1 MPNPFNLSQILQSML
16 LNCLLV
22 IALPLAFAGILTLIN
37 RSTKRRLAHWWDYSQ
52 LLIGGLGTVIH
63 ELSHAVACLIFQ
75 HQIIDMQLLKLN
87 LRDNP
92 DHSLGHVNHRYHSGR
107 LWPTIGNLW
116 IGIAPIFGCSAAIF
130 GLTWLLARPTF
141 ATWMTFAEH
150 PTWQLNAIGPLFS
163 QLWTTQPG
171 ALLLWLILTS
181 MIAIGG
187 YDLSAADFKGT
198 IPGIIATVIAVC
210 LVTGLFSFV
219 PTVNTTTWLIGVL
232 TPMAIILTIAVS
244 LSGVCWLI
252 IVGIFAL
259 LERTTYHA
267 RH

>member
-252 IVGIFAL
+252 IAGILAL

>member
-92 DHSLGHVNHRYHSGR
+92 DHSLGHVNHRYHPGR

-232 TPMAIILTIAVS
+232 TPMAIILTIAAS

-252 IVGIFAL
+252 IAGIFAL

>member
-1 MPNPFNLSQILQSML
+1 MTNLFNLPQMLQSML

-22 IALPLAFAGILTLIN
+22 IALPLAFAGVLTLIN

-63 ELSHAVACLIFQ
+63 EISHAVACLIFQ
-75 HQIIDMQLLKLN
+75 HQIVDMQLLKLN

-92 DHSLGHVNHRYHSGR
+92 DHSLGHVNHRYRPGR

-141 ATWMTFAEH
+141 KTWLNFAEQ
-150 PTWQLNAIGPLFS
+150 PSWQLSAIGPLFK
-163 QLWTTQPG
+163 QLGTTQLGP
-171 ALLLWLILTS
+171 LLLWLILTS
-181 MIAIGG
+181 MITIGG
-187 YDLSAADFKGT
+187 FDLSTADFKGT
-198 IPGIIATVIAVC
+198 IPGIIATIITVC
-210 LVTGLFSFV
+210 LITGLFSFV
-219 PTVNTTTWLIGVL
+219 PTVDTTTWLIGVL

-244 LSGVCWLI
+244 LSSIYWLLI
-252 IVGIFAL
+252 TGIFAL